1 MSSARHGVKPHDF
14 TKDLPDPTDALGPIN
29 VYATRDAGVTAAA
42 GTSLTH
48 HLFAKVFT
56 LGKSLHKV

>member
-1 MSSARHGVKPHDF
+1 M
-14 TKDLPDPTDALGPIN
+14 I
-29 VYATRDAGVTAAA
+29 ATCGAGVTAAA

-56 LGKSLHKV
+56 LGKSLCYAYALWIPLSHLRAV